1 VGSNRITVVHRRK
14 GDWGSICLHFVF
26 VFDGMCEQ
34 LSDSIKG
41 AEYAYKERGST
52 GYEYEC
58 IIIIL

>member
-1 VGSNRITVVHRRK
+1 
-14 GDWGSICLHFVF
+14 
-26 VFDGMCEQ
+26 MCEQ

-58 IIIIL
+58 IIIILWYYDPHLPYNAE